1 MVCLI
6 IPAFLRSFLTTD
18 QIILARMFRSWTDGT
33 PLSRHSIY
41 YSDPS
46 VSFLKS
52 HSSIFI
58 TKNILASFVCTFFKS
73 MFLFNNNSLQLI
85 FNLRGDLNSGD
96 SWTTEAGVTE
106 RTRLPDHGINSGLM
120 NENNSG
126 REIKIHTFHNY
137 LTILINPVNNV
148 FAFFLTLAYSFFFNP
163 GWFGIDF
170 IKFERLNEKRRYQSL
185 ASFCYLKNLTY
196 R

>member
-1 MVCLI
+1 
-6 IPAFLRSFLTTD
+6 
-18 QIILARMFRSWTDGT
+18 MFRSWTDGT
-33 PLSRHSIY
+33 PLTRHSIY

>member
-6 IPAFLRSFLTTD
+6 IPAFLRSFLGTD

-33 PLSRHSIY
+33 PLTRHSIY

-137 LTILINPVNNV
+137 QTILINPVNNV
-148 FAFFLTLAYSFFFNP
+148 FAFFLHWRIAFFFKP
-163 GWFGIDF
+163 GVIWYWFHKVWAFKWKKEIS
-170 IKFERLNEKRRYQSL
+170 EP
-185 ASFCYLKNLTY
+185 C
-196 R
+196 